1 MFEDEQAEVQSLR
14 MAFDERSAELDNLR
28 KRLNRELPMDGLP
41 EHTKSP
47 SKYESEEI
55 KGLK

>member
-41 EHTKSP
+41 EHTKSL